1 MRWRDGVLRVIG
13 AGGYGRKVGN
23 MDETPEIRVKR
34 LKLRSMRRGIKEM
47 DLILSAFADRGLAAL
62 ADGDITLYDRLLA
75 ENDHDILSWVIGQ
88 TAAPAV
94 YAGLIARIAAI
105 GPLRASD

>member
-47 DLILSAFADRGLAAL
+47 DLILSAFADRGLDAL
-62 ADGDITLYDRLLA
+62 ADGELAAYDRLLA
-75 ENDHDILSWVIGQ
+75 ENDHDILAWIIGQ
-88 TAAPAV
+88 TPPPAHYAP
-94 YAGLIARIAAI
+94 LIARIAAI
-105 GPLRASD
+105 DLLRGGD